1 MLTNFF
7 TVGPDFNFDRSNFHI
22 LDGFGQTKI
31 VVRSRKLRRIVKQ
44 LYFAKKYWKCF
55 CFENVVKLVCEHCQ
69 TSSVRVWIGVYIQH
83 TSFGTSLS
91 FLILALRLRI
101 LKYTPRFSL

>member
-31 VVRSRKLRRIVKQ
+31 VVRSRKLRRIVSSCIVPKNIGSVFV
-44 LYFAKKYWKCF
+44 LRMLSSLFANIAK
-55 CFENVVKLVCEHCQ
+55 
-69 TSSVRVWIGVYIQH
+69 TSSVRVWIGVYNTLVLVH
-83 TSFGTSLS
+83 LYLF
-91 FLILALRLRI
+91 
-101 LKYTPRFSL
+101 